1 MRVTCIRRT
10 EYSDM
15 TLPQGCSIRDLT
27 THADER
33 GALTEIF
40 RKEWPTG
47 LSPVQWNYVR
57 SKPNVLRGVH
67 VHVIHTDYLVCLDG
81 TMLLGL
87 VDVRPESPTRG
98 LAATVTLEGAKLQ
111 AVVVPPGVAH
121 GFHFP
126 VASSLCY
133 SVTHYWNTR
142 DEIGCRWDDPAL
154 GLDWRIKSPELS
166 ARDIS
171 AGSAK
176 AMIEQYL
183 AVRDAVRA
191 ENG

>member
-1 MRVTCIRRT
+1 MA
-10 EYSDM
+10 
-15 TLPQGCSIRDLT
+15 LPQGCAIHDLT

-40 RKEWPTG
+40 RKEWRTG
-47 LSPVQWNYVR
+47 MDPVQWNYVR

-67 VHVIHTDYLVCLDG
+67 VHVVHTDYLVCLEG
-81 TMLLGL
+81 AMVLGL

-98 LAATVTLEGAKLQ
+98 LAATVMLEGAKLQ
-111 AVVVPPGVAH
+111 AAVVPPGVAH
-121 GFHFP
+121 GFHFSAP
-126 VASSLCY
+126 SSLCY
-133 SVTHYWNTR
+133 SVTHYWDTR

-154 GLDWRIKSPELS
+154 GLDWQIVNPELS

-183 AVRDAVRA
+183 AVRDTVRA
-191 ENG
+191 GNG

>member
-1 MRVTCIRRT
+1 MA
-10 EYSDM
+10 
-15 TLPQGCSIRDLT
+15 LPQGCAIHDLT

-40 RKEWPTG
+40 RKEWQTG
-47 LSPVQWNYVR
+47 MNPVQWNYVR

-67 VHVIHTDYLVCLDG
+67 VHVTHTDYLVCLDG

-98 LAATVTLEGAKLQ
+98 SAATVALEGAKLQ
-111 AVVVPPGVAH
+111 AAVIPPGVAH

-126 VASSLCY
+126 VPSTLCY
-133 SVTHYWNTR
+133 AVDHYWNTR

-154 GLDWRIKSPELS
+154 GLDWRIEKPFLS
-166 ARDIS
+166 GRDS
-171 AGSAK
+171 TAGSAE
-176 AMIEQYL
+176 AMIKRYL

-191 ENG
+191 GEG